1 MVGFQLKVPMDAS
14 INHHLKLDKTKQD
27 CKIAAIQ
34 SGCKHLF
41 KAQRLPKSFTSV
53 VLEHLMDRASLSN
66 EEALRTLC
74 LLRTGTLTN
83 RVYEVNNSTAAL
95 PEQLRVMHS
104 GIKVTFIP
112 EKSFQ
117 IGSALQYFMSIFPQW
132 QVLGVIYKFSLC
144 CVTVSWN

>member
-1 MVGFQLKVPMDAS
+1 MLQYNQSANICLKQKDFLKAS
-14 INHHLKLDKTKQD
+14 
-27 CKIAAIQ
+27 
-34 SGCKHLF
+34 
-41 KAQRLPKSFTSV
+41 PSV
-53 VLEHLMDRASLSN
+53 VLEHLMDRASVERASLSN
-66 EEALRTLC
+66 EETRRTLC

-117 IGSALQYFMSIFPQW
+117 IGSTLQYFMSIFPQW
-132 QVLGVIYKFSLC
+132 QVLGVIYKFSFC